1 MTKLKF
7 LIPSNLHRFVS
18 QKLLIFCLVF
28 FLGNCERASWIA
40 EDSIL
45 SLNGEW
51 EFISDNNTNPDFK
64 KGTKITVPFD
74 FSSDDV
80 YQNFDG
86 CISIR
91 HALPEKVRAWMN
103 QQTSV
108 AIDSGHSSDFA
119 EFYLNETSK
128 LGLIGKTGRRDPYL
142 SGQDGRIVS
151 VLPAAAF
158 RPGGENYIYAK
169 VCTIPGKPF
178 HWSGPKV
185 SLGLSESIF
194 KKFGLELSVAFLLAA
209 VYISVGLY
217 HLLLAVRRP
226 SDIFNL
232 YFGLFAIFFS
242 IFHLT
247 NNSTA
252 EILFGSHRQLQ
263 SKVDQVSLMM
273 FIGSLLLF
281 IARFF
286 QGKHPKFAVYSA
298 ALYGFVGLLDIF
310 VNQYIRDLL
319 LTIIAGLTVVF
330 VLPYISFITGR
341 SAWKGNSDARLLLG
355 GVALIALGGLHDYA
369 VTNRLIN
376 SALIMPFT
384 FLAFI
389 LGIAFILANRFVR
402 VHNEV
407 EELNASLEEKVRQ
420 RTNDLQKSL
429 SEIKEL
435 KHQQDGDYFL
445 TSQLMQPLAGN
456 YGHSEIV
463 RAEILCRQKK
473 RFQFRNWQ
481 GELGGDLCAVYSL
494 KLKGRPVLVFFN
506 GDAMGKSMQ
515 GAGGALIMGTIFK
528 TIVTRTQ
535 NTLEMQE
542 LFPEHWLR
550 RCYHELKSVFVSFD
564 GRMLISM
571 VVGIVD
577 EESGLMYFVNAEHP
591 QVVMYRDGRAD
602 FLSENGMLRKV
613 GVEDPE
619 EVFVVQTLQLKPNDV
634 ILIGSDGRDDVQLGI
649 NEDGNQII
657 NEDERAFLRD
667 VEEAKAELLQIE
679 ALIHSRGDII
689 DDLSLVRISYKEE
702 MTSVADILDDPFQNQ
717 QVSDAI
723 SEKSTRRKAL
733 RNAIE
738 EKDYIYV
745 GSEGQKYLEKY
756 PDDSAVYLWVS
767 YALARLGNYDKA
779 IDFGEVL
786 LMRDPTHSK
795 NLEHL
800 SKLHYKNGNKVR
812 AEALLAA
819 SKLKSDQVL

>member
-1 MTKLKF
+1 MSELKSSF
-7 LIPSNLHRFVS
+7 PFNLHRFVPH
-18 QKLLIFCLVF
+18 KLLIFCLVF
-28 FLGNCERASWIA
+28 SLGNCERKSWIA

-45 SLNGEW
+45 SLSGDW

-64 KGTKITVPFD
+64 KGSKFAVPFD
-74 FSSDDV
+74 FSSSDV
-80 YQNFDG
+80 YKDFAG

-91 HALPEKVRAWMN
+91 HTLPEKVRSWMN
-103 QQTSV
+103 QQQSV
-108 AIDSGHSSDFA
+108 AIDSGHSADFA
-119 EFYLNETSK
+119 EFYLNDLTK
-128 LGLIGKTGRRDPYL
+128 TGLIGKTGARDPYI
-142 SGQDGRIVS
+142 SGQDGRIVA
-151 VLPAAAF
+151 VLPAGAF
-158 RPGGENYIYAK
+158 HPGGENFIYAK
-169 VCTIPGKPF
+169 ICRVPGKPF
-178 HWSGPKV
+178 HWSGPEI
-185 SLGLSESIF
+185 SLGQSESIF
-194 KKFGLELSVAFLLAA
+194 KKFGFELSIAFLLAA

-263 SKVDQVSLMM
+263 SIVDQVTLML
-273 FIGSLLLF
+273 FIMSLLLF

-286 QGKHPKFAVYSA
+286 LGTHPKVVIGFA
-298 ALYGFVGLLDIF
+298 GFYFLVAFLDIF
-310 VNQYIRDLL
+310 VNQYTRDLL
-319 LTIIAGLTVVF
+319 LTIVGVSMIFVF
-330 VLPYISFITGR
+330 PYILFITGR
-341 SAWKGNSDARLLLG
+341 AAWKGNPDAKLLLG
-355 GVALIALGGLHDYA
+355 GVALIALGGIHDLA
-369 VTNRLIN
+369 VTQRLIH
-376 SALIMPFT
+376 SELIMPFS

-407 EELNASLEEKVRQ
+407 EELNASLEEKVRL
-420 RTNDLQKSL
+420 RTNELQLSL
-429 SEIKEL
+429 SEIREL

-456 YGHSEIV
+456 YANSELV

-515 GAGGALIMGTIFK
+515 GAGGALIMGTVFK

-535 NTLEMQE
+535 NTAEMQE
-542 LFPEHWLR
+542 LFPEHWLK
-550 RCYHELKSVFVSFD
+550 RCYQELKSVFVSFD

-591 QVVMYRDGRAD
+591 QAVLYRDGRAD

-613 GVEDPE
+613 GVEDPA

-649 NEDGNQII
+649 NEDGNHII
-657 NEDERAFLRD
+657 NEDEKAFLRD
-667 VEEAKAELLQIE
+667 VEEAKSELLQIE
-679 ALIHSRGDII
+679 SLIRSRGDII

-702 MTSVADILDDPFQNQ
+702 MTSVTDILDDPFQNHQ
-717 QVSDAI
+717 ETV
-723 SEKSTRRKAL
+723 SEKTNLRKAL

-738 EKDYIYV
+738 EKDYIYIA
-745 GSEGQKYLEKY
+745 SEGQKYLATY
-756 PDDSAVYLWVS
+756 PDDSPVYLWVS

-786 LMRDPTHSK
+786 LMRDPTHAK

-800 SKLHYKNGNKVR
+800 SKLHYKNGNKIR
-812 AEALLAA
+812 AEALLS
-819 SKLKSDQVL
+819 SKLKND